1 VVKLA
6 RMRSPNDHLSLHCHD
21 CPDKSCAAAL
31 LNYNEIDLIF
41 QNRYI
46 SEVRKRTNI
55 LSEGSAV
62 SHVIYLRSGLV
73 KEYRIRSDNQEQI
86 LQIVKPH
93 SFLGMTSLFGD
104 KLNHYS
110 YESLTDLKLCYIDS
124 EIFINLV
131 RNNGNF
137 AFEILTSVERDSI
150 NNFHRFINQGNKKIY
165 SRIADILIYFSR
177 IIFSSNEIHI
187 PLTRNELAEMA
198 GTSRES
204 IGRVITKFKSE
215 GIIQTSG
222 KNIIINDIKKLE
234 NISKFG

>member
-1 VVKLA
+1 
-6 RMRSPNDHLSLHCHD
+6 MRSPKDHLSINCHN
-21 CPDKSCAAAL
+21 CPDKSCATAL
-31 LNYNEIDLIF
+31 LNDNELDLIF
-41 QNRYI
+41 NNRFI

-55 LSEGSAV
+55 LSEGSSV

-93 SFLGMTSLFGD
+93 SYLGMASLFGD
-104 KLNHYS
+104 KLNQYS

-124 EIFINLV
+124 DIFISLV
-131 RNNGNF
+131 RKNGDF

-150 NNFHRFINQGNKKIY
+150 NNFHLFINQDKKIY

-177 IIFSSNEIHI
+177 IIFSSNKIQI
-187 PLTRNELAEMA
+187 PLTRSELAEMA

-204 IGRVITKFKSE
+204 IGRVFTKFKSE

>member
-1 VVKLA
+1 
-6 RMRSPNDHLSLHCHD
+6 MRSQKDHLKIHCQD

-31 LNYNEIDLIF
+31 LNNHEIDLIF
-41 QNRYI
+41 KNRYI
-46 SEVRKRTNI
+46 SEVKKRIKIIN
-55 LSEGSAV
+55 EGSPV

-93 SFLGMTSLFGD
+93 SYLGMNSLFGD
-104 KLNHYS
+104 KINHYS
-110 YESLTDLKLCYIDS
+110 YESLTDIKLCYIDS
-124 EIFINLV
+124 DIFISLA

-137 AFEILTSVERDSI
+137 AFGILTSVEKDNL

-177 IIFSSNEIHI
+177 IVFSSNKLQI
-187 PLTRNELAEMA
+187 PLTRIELAEMA

-204 IGRVITKFKSE
+204 IGRIIARYRSE
-215 GIIQTSG
+215 GIIKTSG

-234 NISKFG
+234 NISKFS

>member
-1 VVKLA
+1 
-6 RMRSPNDHLSLHCHD
+6 MSSPKENLSHHCHD

-31 LNYNEIDLIF
+31 LNDREIDIIF
-41 QNRYI
+41 NNRYI
-46 SEVRKRTNI
+46 SEVKKRTNI
-55 LSEGSAV
+55 LNEGSTV

-93 SFLGMTSLFGD
+93 SYLGMTSLFGD
-104 KLNHYS
+104 NFNHYS

-124 EIFINLV
+124 DTFISLV

-137 AFEILTSVERDSI
+137 AFEILKSVERDSL
-150 NNFHRFINQGNKKIY
+150 NSFHRFINQGNKKIY

-177 IIFSSNEIHI
+177 IVFSSNKLQI
-187 PLTRNELAEMA
+187 PLTRSELAEMA

-204 IGRVITKFKSE
+204 IGRVIAKFKSE
-215 GIIQTSG
+215 GIIKTAG